1 MSFNK
6 KMFFWALVATL
17 QLNFSAPADAKSKCP
32 SQGPRLT
39 AKEYCDLY
47 ASEAQNQM
55 RKYGVPASI
64 TLAQGMLESA
74 YGSSYLAVVANNHF
88 GIKAYRINWTGDK
101 VYCDDDAE
109 DEPFCKFKS
118 VLAGYE
124 YHSTFLRDN
133 SRYAPLFKLDIR
145 DYEAWALG
153 LKSCGYATNP
163 NYAKLLIDLIEKN
176 HLDYYD
182 VLDKRVSANAHK
194 LYVTAEHHGL
204 KYVRCIE
211 GDDLSA
217 IAHEFGIAERRLRYY
232 NDLQRGPVLKQN
244 DIIYLQKKKR
254 KAPEGF
260 ETHVVKSGES
270 LHSIS
275 QLYGVKVTS
284 LMKRNHLVSATVH
297 QGQVL
302 QLR

>member
-1 MSFNK
+1 
-6 KMFFWALVATL
+6 MFVLALFATL
-17 QLNFSAPADAKSKCP
+17 QLDLATVILAKSKCP
-32 SQGPRLT
+32 AQGPRRSVD
-39 AKEYCDLY
+39 KYCELY
-47 ASEAQNQM
+47 AKEAQNQM

-64 TLAQGMLESA
+64 TLAQGMLESG

-88 GIKAYRINWTGDK
+88 GIKAYRINWTGEK
-101 VYCDDDAE
+101 VYCDDDTQ
-109 DEPFCKFKS
+109 DEPFCKFSS

-133 SRYAPLFKLDIR
+133 SRYARLFKLDVR
-145 DYEAWALG
+145 DYESWAQG
-153 LKSCGYATNP
+153 LKDCGYATNP
-163 NYAKLLIDLIEKN
+163 SYAKLLIDLIEKN

-182 VLDKRVSANAHK
+182 VLDQRVSTHIHK
-194 LYVTAEHHGL
+194 LYITSAQHGL

-217 IAHEFGIAERRLRYY
+217 IAHEYGIAERRLRYF
-232 NDLQRGPVLKQN
+232 NDLQRGAKLKEG

-254 KAPEGF
+254 KATAGYEYH
-260 ETHVVKSGES
+260 TVKSGES

-275 QLYGVKVTS
+275 QIYGVRITS
-284 LMKRNHLVSATVH
+284 LMKRNKLVSATVH

-302 QLR
+302 KLR